1 MSIQAQTGNIYG
13 AISGKGSLRGTI
25 KSKDAL
31 NGTMC
36 KPDLLVVHEVSFNVD
51 AEFSETSI
59 NPLQNKVVT
68 SRFAE
73 LDTTIGNIDA
83 LLATI

>member
-1 MSIQAQTGNIYG
+1 
-13 AISGKGSLRGTI
+13 
-25 KSKDAL
+25 
-31 NGTMC
+31 MC

-83 LLATI
+83 ILGTI